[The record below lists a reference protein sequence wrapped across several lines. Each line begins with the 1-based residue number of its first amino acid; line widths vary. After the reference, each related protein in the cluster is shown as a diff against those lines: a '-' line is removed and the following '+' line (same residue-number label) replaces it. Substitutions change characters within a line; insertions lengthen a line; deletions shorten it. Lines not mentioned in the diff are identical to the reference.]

1 MSDDLKDILSNE
13 HPEIDQETLMLY
25 LQGKLTP
32 EQKHEV
38 EKQLMKGDFEE
49 EAMEGLNEFKDKE
62 QIQYTVEALNR
73 DLKKKTEKKKKRR
86 EKMKLPDQTWIVV
99 SVVIVL
105 LLVIVSYVVIKKLIH
120 N

>member
-1 MSDDLKDILSNE
+1 MSDNLKDILSNE

-38 EKQLMKGDFEE
+38 EKQLMQGDFEE
-49 EAMEGLNEFKDKE
+49 EAMEGLNEFRDKE
-62 QIQYTVEALNR
+62 QIKYTVEALNR
-73 DLKKKTEKKKKRR
+73 DLKKKTEKKKKLWD
-86 EKMKLPDQTWIVV
+86 KMKLPDQTWIII

-105 LLVIVSYVVIKKLIH
+105 LLVIVSYFVIRKLLQQ
-120 N
+120 

>member
-1 MSDDLKDILSNE
+1 MSDNFKDILSNE

-32 EQKHEV
+32 AQRHEV
-38 EKQLMKGDFEE
+38 EKQLIQGGFEE
-49 EAMEGLNEFKDKE
+49 EALEGLQEFKDKE
-62 QIQYTVEALNR
+62 QIRYTVEALNR
-73 DLKKKTEKKKKRR
+73 DLKKRTEKKKKRR

-105 LLVIVSYVVIKKLIH
+105 FLVIVSYVVIKKLM
-120 N
+120 NN

>member
-1 MSDDLKDILSNE
+1 MSDNLKDILSNE
-13 HPEIDQETLMLY
+13 HPEIDPDLMMRY

-38 EKQLMKGDFEE
+38 EKQLMQGDFEE
-49 EAMEGLNEFKDKE
+49 EAMEGLNEFRDKE

-73 DLKKKTEKKKKRR
+73 DLKKKTEKKQKRR
-86 EKMKLPDQTWIVV
+86 EKMKLPDQTWIII

-105 LLVIVSYVVIKKLIH
+105 LLVIVSYFVIKKLLK